1 MIPKFV
7 RKKFAGVQ
15 QPLGRWILRHVAE
28 FIVLSPAILVT
39 WLWLKLSKK
48 RVFLVGVASNSISA
62 FLQPL
67 EPELRRR
74 MRSSNSLS
82 KLIVLNMATDA
93 NSQIRKMYDRV
104 VRIYG
109 AEVKLQRRLMWW
121 ASSLGKLQIPR
132 VGILEAQNDPLWHV
146 GDPVVGFTQ
155 SEIDFGEIF
164 LRSIGLA
171 KDQKFVCY
179 ATRTASYYASIE
191 SSGVKLKGQSI
202 RNPDES
208 VYFQVVKALSERGY
222 FVIRMGKDLSS
233 KVPNEFESSIYD
245 YASSDRSDFLDSFL
259 LSKCDLL
266 VNGGT
271 GIFIFRA
278 IFNLPTLQAD
288 LYRILQ
294 NTFFGD
300 IGLFQKVWLV
310 KEGRLM
316 TVGEMVAMGDSFSDE
331 RHQVRLGV
339 RLVKNTADE
348 ILAACNEMEARL
360 NGTWVT
366 TEEDEILQK
375 KYWDLICDSGHHGG
389 RVGAQFLRDNQ
400 DLLRE

>member
-1 MIPKFV
+1 
-7 RKKFAGVQ
+7 
-15 QPLGRWILRHVAE
+15 
-28 FIVLSPAILVT
+28 
-39 WLWLKLSKK
+39 
-48 RVFLVGVASNSISA
+48 
-62 FLQPL
+62 
-67 EPELRRR
+67 
-74 MRSSNSLS
+74 MRSSNDLS
-82 KLIVLNMATDA
+82 KLIVLNMSTDA

-109 AEVKLQRRLMWW
+109 AEVKLQRRLIWW

-171 KDQKFVCY
+171 KNQKFVCY
-179 ATRTASYYASIE
+179 ATRTASYYASIK

-233 KVPNEFESSIYD
+233 KVPKEFESSIYD

-331 RHQVRLGV
+331 RHQERLGV

-348 ILAACNEMEARL
+348 ILAACNEIEARL
-360 NGTWVT
+360 NGTWIT

-375 KYWDLICDSGHHGG
+375 RYWDLICDSGHHGG
-389 RVGAQFLRDNQ
+389 RIGAQFLRDNQ

>member
-28 FIVLSPAILVT
+28 FIVLSPAILVI

-48 RVFLVGVASNSISA
+48 QVFLVGVASSSISA
-62 FLQPL
+62 FLQAL

-74 MRSSNSLS
+74 MRSSNGLS

-109 AEVKLQRRLMWW
+109 AEVKLQRRLIWW

-331 RHQVRLGV
+331 RHQERLGV

>member
-74 MRSSNSLS
+74 MRSSNGLS

-109 AEVKLQRRLMWW
+109 AEVKLQRRLIWW

>member
-1 MIPKFV
+1 M

-74 MRSSNSLS
+74 MRSSNGLS

-109 AEVKLQRRLMWW
+109 AEVKLQRRLIWW

>member
-74 MRSSNSLS
+74 MRSSNGLS

-109 AEVKLQRRLMWW
+109 AEVKLQRRLIWW

-310 KEGRLM
+310 KE
-316 TVGEMVAMGDSFSDE
+316 A
-331 RHQVRLGV
+331 
-339 RLVKNTADE
+339 
-348 ILAACNEMEARL
+348 
-360 NGTWVT
+360 
-366 TEEDEILQK
+366 
-375 KYWDLICDSGHHGG
+375 LITKDG
-389 RVGAQFLRDNQ
+389 
-400 DLLRE
+400 